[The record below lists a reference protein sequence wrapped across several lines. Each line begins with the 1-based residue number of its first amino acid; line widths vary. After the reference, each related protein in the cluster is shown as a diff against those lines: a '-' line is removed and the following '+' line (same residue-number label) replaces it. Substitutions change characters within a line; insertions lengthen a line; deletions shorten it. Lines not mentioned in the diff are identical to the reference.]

1 MRWSEHE
8 FGAAAAARYDVLM
21 SQGIRD
27 ISEVFERPG
36 CRQRPELGDDML
48 TLHLSNSRDRAR
60 SELGVVR
67 RPRHFLVFRRTDNG
81 VELLRVIH
89 DARDIQQH
97 VPGETEG

>member
-1 MRWSEHE
+1 MSPGSLPLPSLAGGNTAGKSYHSEGE
-8 FGAAAAARYDVLM
+8 R
-21 SQGIRD
+21 IRAPSR
-27 ISEVFERPG
+27 IS
-36 CRQRPELGDDML
+36 
-48 TLHLSNSRDRAR
+48 R

-97 VPGETEG
+97 VPGESEG